1 MKYVQ
6 TDFMGAGQGGS
17 GGRGGRGRGRSRWG
31 GGRTT
36 AGQRS
41 GVQAWIA
48 GRVPQEW
55 AVDPAE
61 VRIDD
66 DEVLVLVHL
75 PDVDAVSEMSPENRR
90 TAETARISGFREE
103 SRERRIQIAEDAER
117 SFGRVVSWGARCGET
132 TLSFTTAS
140 VPVMTRLRIDE
151 RLVLDTLVDAGVA
164 RSRSEALAWCV
175 RLVGRN
181 EDRWI
186 ADLRA
191 AFTQVEQ
198 VRSQGPAS
206 EGGA

>member
-1 MKYVQ
+1 MKYEQ
-6 TDFMGAGQGGS
+6 TDFMGAGRA
-17 GGRGGRGRGRSRWG
+17 GRPGRPGKGRGRGAWAG
-31 GGRTT
+31 VRTT
-36 AGQRS
+36 AAQRS
-41 GVQAWIA
+41 SIQAWVA
-48 GRVPQEW
+48 GRVPREW
-55 AVDPAE
+55 EVDPAE

-75 PDVDAVSEMSPENRR
+75 PDVESVSEMSADDRR
-90 TAETARISGFREE
+90 TGETARIAGFREE
-103 SRERRIQIAEDAER
+103 SRVRRIEIAEDAEGA
-117 SFGRVVSWGARCGET
+117 FGRMVSWGACCGET

-191 AFTQVEQ
+191 AFAQVDQ
-198 VRSQGPAS
+198 VRSRGPS
-206 EGGA
+206 SGGA